1 MSKKGS
7 SKFRG
12 ALYMVAKNS
21 VMYSDYFKEIYASKR
36 AEGKAHNFALGVV
49 MNKLVRIMYGILKSG
64 IPFDEKKAK
73 SKSEYKNIDNQGINE
88 DIKLIKEK
96 EKLEKDIISLKNEFE
111 NSKKA
116 PTSSLK
122 KARIKKAIEE
132 SQNALKA
139 LNTRSSPMPKTN
151 I

>member
-1 MSKKGS
+1 
-7 SKFRG
+7 
-12 ALYMVAKNS
+12 
-21 VMYSDYFKEIYASKR
+21 
-36 AEGKAHNFALGVV
+36 
-49 MNKLVRIMYGILKSG
+49 MYGILKSG

-73 SKSEYKNIDNQGINE
+73 SKSEYKNIDNQGITE

-122 KARIKKAIEE
+122 KARIKKAIERVSKCFE
-132 SQNALKA
+132 GIKYEIIS
-139 LNTRSSPMPKTN
+139 MPKTN